1 MDTNITFRIDSEV
14 KTQMAEIC
22 AQLGMTQSA
31 TFNMFAKAFVRQKGM
46 PFTLTIEE
54 PATTGQ
60 ISKAQ
65 MLNDTD
71 NILTDFSEDYKRMA
85 E

>member
-31 TFNMFAKAFVRQKGM
+31 AFNMFAKAFVRQKGM

-71 NILTDFSEDYKRMA
+71 NILTDFAEDYKRMA